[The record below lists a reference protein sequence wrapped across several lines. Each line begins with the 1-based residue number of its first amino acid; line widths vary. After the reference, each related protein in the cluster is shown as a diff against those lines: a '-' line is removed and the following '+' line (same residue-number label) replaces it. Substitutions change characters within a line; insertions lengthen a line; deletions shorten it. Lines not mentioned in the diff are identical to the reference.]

1 MKEGF
6 KHTEVGLIPNDWEAS
21 NITEVIDKSN
31 GIKIGPFGSQLKK
44 ELLTNSG
51 YKVYGQE
58 NVYDK
63 NMEVGNR
70 YISKE
75 HFKKLNSCEIK
86 AGDFLISMMGTIGK
100 CMIVPDKFEAGIMDS
115 HLIRLRLD
123 KEKLSSELLLH
134 FFSSQILNN
143 QVKKFS
149 VGGIMDGLSSKIVK
163 QIQLPLPPTKA
174 EQTAIATAL
183 NDADALIQK
192 LEQLIAKKRNIK
204 TGAMQELLKPKEGWE
219 VKKLGGIG
227 DFKNGINKSNE
238 DFGIGFPFVNLL
250 DVFGKTKISSN
261 IHLGLVNA
269 NENER
274 KNYDLKEGDVL
285 FIRSSVKPEG
295 VGLTVLIDKNLEE
308 TVFSGFII
316 RFRDKGFLSKEFKEY
331 CFLSEDF
338 RKRLINKSSVS
349 ANTNI
354 SQDTLK
360 NLDLSF
366 PKKKSEQTRIAQ
378 ILSDMD
384 NEIQELEKQLEK
396 YKMMKQGM
404 MQSLLTGKI
413 RLM

>member
-1 MKEGF
+1 MVEGF
-6 KHTEVGLIPNDWEAS
+6 KHTDIGLIPTDWAAS
-21 NITEVIDKSN
+21 DIKHVIDKSN

-58 NVYDK
+58 NVYDN
-63 NMEVGNR
+63 NMEVGDR

-100 CMIVPDKFEAGIMDS
+100 CMIVPGKFEAGIMDS

-219 VKKLGGIG
+219 EKKLGEVL
-227 DFKNGINKSNE
+227 KSTQLGGNYANTLTATAYPLIKM
-238 DFGIGFPFVNLL
+238 GNLQR
-250 DVFGKTKISSN
+250 GYISLEKREYVIEAASETDRL
-261 IHLGLVNA
+261 H
-269 NENER
+269 
-274 KNYDLKEGDVL
+274 YGDVL
-285 FIRSSVKPEG
+285 FNTRNTLEL
-295 VGLTVLIDKNLEE
+295 VGKVAIWRNELAKAYFNSNIMRLKFNED
-308 TVFSGFII
+308 FII
-316 RFRDKGFLSKEFKEY
+316 SSFFVNSLFNMP
-331 CFLSEDF
+331 FMLQ
-338 RKRLINKSSVS
+338 RLKDIATGTTSVAAIYTKDLIQIDVPFPNKC
-349 ANTNI
+349 
-354 SQDTLK
+354 
-360 NLDLSF
+360 
-366 PKKKSEQTRIAQ
+366 EQIRIAQ

-384 NEIQELEKQLEK
+384 NEIQELERQLEK

-413 RLM
+413 RLV